1 MLFLF
6 LGWLNKVRQDA
17 EKEDLYVGNARFYL
31 TKAKEVNV
39 KNPTEDKEMVSKN
52 LKPDVKAM
60 SYLAHSSKFDWCNWL
75 YFEFCP
81 AS

>member
-1 MLFLF
+1 MDTYSTLDNNSLILF

-39 KNPTEDKEMVSKN
+39 KNPTEDKEMVRKIFKR
-52 LKPDVKAM
+52 LK
-60 SYLAHSSKFDWCNWL
+60 Y
-75 YFEFCP
+75 
-81 AS
+81 

>member
-1 MLFLF
+1 MGTYSTLF

-52 LKPDVKAM
+52 
-60 SYLAHSSKFDWCNWL
+60 F
-75 YFEFCP
+75 
-81 AS
+81 

>member
-1 MLFLF
+1 MGTYSTLF

-39 KNPTEDKEMVSKN
+39 KNPTEDKEMVRKN
-52 LKPDVKAM
+52 FKRLR
-60 SYLAHSSKFDWCNWL
+60 YQRN
-75 YFEFCP
+75 E
-81 AS
+81 

>member
-1 MLFLF
+1 M
-6 LGWLNKVRQDA
+6 NKVRQDA

-52 LKPDVKAM
+52 FKPDVKAK
-60 SYLAHSSKFDWCNWL
+60 SYLAHSSKFDWCAIGFILN
-75 YFEFCP
+75 F
-81 AS
+81 S